1 MKIFNYYTSNKLKSN
16 IKDYRNGRRDF
27 SVEELNEIKLYILKY
42 KDVIESTSFFTGL
55 IKEYKV
61 VSCFAET
68 NFYEELHSRMINN
81 YGADIAIIVIL
92 SEKRIIFRKNSK
104 TCNIDLCKL
113 AQILSDGECDE
124 SSNELAA
131 GKLTDNFINLTKKFI
146 KCS

>member
-1 MKIFNYYTSNKLKSN
+1 MKIFNYYTNNKLKSD
-16 IKDYRNGRRDF
+16 IKDYRSGKRDF
-27 SVEELNEIKLYILKY
+27 SIQELNEIKLYISKY
-42 KDVIESTSFFTGL
+42 KDVIDNTSFFTGL

-61 VSCFAET
+61 VSCFAEA

-92 SEKRIIFRKNSK
+92 SERRILFKKNNN
-104 TCNIDLCKL
+104 TCKIDLCKL

-124 SSNELAA
+124 SSDDLAA

-146 KCS
+146 QCS